1 MPDDNIVQ
9 LADYRGRIRIATDA
23 ENLYSVV
30 PDSIVVQGYSHRE
43 AAWLAFQMLSNGIRV
58 ADGTKIVLEVAP
70 LPPTPE
76 PEPYAPTVIDG
87 GARRTWWTRVR
98 ALFRRKPKV
107 LT

>member
-1 MPDDNIVQ
+1 MTPDNVVD

-30 PDSIVVQGYSHRE
+30 PDSIVVQGYTHYE
-43 AAWLAFQMLSNGIRV
+43 AAWLAYQMLSNGVRV
-58 ADGTKIVLEVAP
+58 TDGMKIVLEVIP
-70 LPPTPE
+70 RPPRPE
-76 PEPYAPTVIDG
+76 PEPYEPVVIQG

-98 ALFRRKPKV
+98 DLFRRKPKV